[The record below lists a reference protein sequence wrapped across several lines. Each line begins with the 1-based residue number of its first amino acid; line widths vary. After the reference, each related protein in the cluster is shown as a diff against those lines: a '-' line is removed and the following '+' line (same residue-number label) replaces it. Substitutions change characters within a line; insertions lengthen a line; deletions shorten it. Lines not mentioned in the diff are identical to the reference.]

1 MKKLA
6 WHFDLHTP
14 GYVRVNTDP
23 DVDGSA
29 RALAD
34 AGVEEIITF
43 AKCHFGYAYY
53 PTKIGTPHPKMVG
66 DAFGD
71 FQAACRARGIRV
83 LAYVSFGIDG
93 QAGEQHRDWCQVSAQ
108 GTRGAPGHYI
118 SVCPF
123 TPYTDELMLPQLTEL
138 IEGYEPD
145 GFFFDTMGA
154 LRPCYC
160 DCCKRS
166 FQAAT
171 GEEIPTDPDDPLQAT
186 YGQFRHDRGLELLGR
201 VGSFVQ
207 AHLPGAKVGFN
218 QIGSLPN
225 PEPLPEG
232 LTDLTLDPPTYGP
245 QIGMT
250 SLNAAFGSTVDV
262 AADVMPTIFNLGW
275 GDWSPSPDQLLEQVS
290 TTAWVR
296 NARLYMG
303 DRLHP
308 QNRLDRRTRHALSLL
323 SDLHDRLEAE
333 MPPEGTDIA
342 PDILLLHGTSV
353 TYGTDMSRYQNWN
366 VRNAIDGTLGGAHRL
381 LLDAGANF
389 TVVAECHLRNWI
401 DRAGL
406 LVIPEM
412 EAIEAETE
420 ETVRA
425 FAEKGGDL
433 LVVGGVPAV
442 DGKVLDWLGLEPE
455 ADPWQDHVYLPAWD
469 EEPEVLVRGDF
480 HKTTLA
486 GAEMVCPAIPA
497 WDARHGH
504 LYGWGIGPACDE
516 PSEFPVLTCNEVGK
530 GRAWFLC
537 VGLFSDYARQ
547 GTWPQAGWMSGLL
560 DRMRFCRRAHLESPW
575 GRVELVVYADGG
587 TTWSALVHHAGEEVI
602 GIAGERAWARS
613 VGPLPAMDVKL
624 HVDAGDRKPARVTSG
639 GQKVDYEAADGKIVV
654 PVTMDR
660 VWRVVRVDWD

>member
-14 GYVRVNTDP
+14 GYARVNTDP

-53 PTKIGTPHPKMVG
+53 PTKVGTRHPKMVG

-93 QAGEQHRDWCQVSAQ
+93 QAGERHREWCQVSVQ

-123 TPYTDELMLPQLTEL
+123 TPYTDELMLPQLVEL
-138 IEGYEPD
+138 IEGYKPD

-160 DCCKRS
+160 TCCERD
-166 FQAAT
+166 FRTAT
-171 GEEIPTDPDDPLQAT
+171 WEKIPTDPDDPLQSA
-186 YGQFRHDRGLELLGR
+186 YGHFRHNRGLELLGR

-207 AHLPGAKVGFN
+207 ERLPGAKVGFN

-245 QIGMT
+245 QVSMT
-250 SLNAAFGSTVDV
+250 SLNAAFGSTADV
-262 AADVMPTIFNLGW
+262 SADVMPTIFNLGW

-303 DRLHP
+303 DRLRP
-308 QNRLDRRTRHALSLL
+308 ENRLDRRTHHALSLL

-333 MPPEGTDIA
+333 MPPEGTDLA

-353 TYGTDMSRYQNWN
+353 TYGSDMSRYQNWN

-389 TVVAECHLRNWI
+389 TVVAECHLQNWI
-401 DRAGL
+401 DQAGL

-412 EAIEAETE
+412 AAIEAETE
-420 ETVRA
+420 RALRGFVET
-425 FAEKGGDL
+425 GGDL
-433 LVVGGVPAV
+433 LVVGSAPAV
-442 DGKVLDWLGLEPE
+442 DGKPLDWLGVE
-455 ADPWQDHVYLPAWD
+455 AEEEPWQDHVYLPAWG

-480 HKTTLA
+480 HKAVLS

-516 PSEFPVLTCNEVGK
+516 PSGYPALTCSKVGK
-530 GRAWFLC
+530 GRAWFLG
-537 VGLFSDYARQ
+537 VGIFSDYARQ
-547 GTWPQAGWMSGLL
+547 GTWPQVGWMSGLL
-560 DRMRFCRRAHLESPW
+560 DRMGFQRRAYLDSPW
-575 GRVELVVYADGG
+575 GRIELVVYADER

-602 GIAGERAWARS
+602 GIAGEKTWARS
-613 VGPLPAMDVKL
+613 VGPLPWMEVTL
-624 HVDAGDRKPARVTSG
+624 HVDAAGRKPGRVSMG
-639 GQKVDYEAADGKIVV
+639 GEGVDHEIADGEVVV
-654 PVTMDR
+654 PVTMDC
-660 VWRVVRVDWD
+660 VWRIVRVDWA